1 MRLSKLEV
9 TTKTPRRPS
18 VASPSADRDDRARCC
33 TRRPRPPPTQIC
45 RSNYSQTGSKLVRQ
59 PNLRTKYWL
68 NRPVE
73 VFHVSPKMTKFEIKE
88 YLTKL
93 YNLPVSHVHTAI
105 YEGRKRTSQVDG
117 RKYQEADYK
126 KAYVYLHDSG
136 GRAEAAVPPRRG
148 AKHGGVQGRV
158 ARDAAS
164 RRARA
169 AQKSERTDDMW
180 TARNRRAQR
189 QKPLSPRPSPYDSIF
204 PNDMKPDD

>member
-1 MRLSKLEV
+1 MPVQLFPNWV
-9 TTKTPRRPS
+9 
-18 VASPSADRDDRARCC
+18 V
-33 TRRPRPPPTQIC
+33 
-45 RSNYSQTGSKLVRQ
+45 KLVRQ

-68 NRPVE
+68 NWPVE

-126 KAYVYLHDSG
+126 KAYVYLHDSEG
-136 GRAEAAVPPRRG
+136 AQKPRYHLVEAQNTEEYKAAWPVMPHRVVPELP
-148 AKHGGVQGRV
+148 K
-158 ARDAAS
+158 
-164 RRARA
+164 
-169 AQKSERTDDMW
+169 KSERTDDMW